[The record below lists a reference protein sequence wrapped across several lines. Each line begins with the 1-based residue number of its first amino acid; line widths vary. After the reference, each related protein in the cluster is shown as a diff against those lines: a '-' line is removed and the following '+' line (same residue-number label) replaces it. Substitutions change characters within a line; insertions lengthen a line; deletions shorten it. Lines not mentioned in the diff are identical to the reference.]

1 MNKVFIPTITKLK
14 RIPVKGGDVLHA
26 IKKSEKCFGGFG
38 EAYYSFIN
46 EGSVKAWKKHHKM
59 TLNLVVPV
67 GCVKFVFLIDSKK
80 GVFKSEEIGENRY
93 LRITVPPGIW
103 FGFKGVGPGR
113 SLVTNFA
120 NIEHEPNEVEKCEN
134 LNFKYNW

>member
-1 MNKVFIPTITKLK
+1 MDGVEVTSQKIISNP
-14 RIPVKGGDVLHA
+14 KGDILHA
-26 IKKSEKCFGGFG
+26 LKAGDSGYDGFG

-46 EGSVKAWKKHHKM
+46 EGSIKAWKKHHKM

-80 GVFKSEEIGENRY
+80 GIFKSEEIGENRY